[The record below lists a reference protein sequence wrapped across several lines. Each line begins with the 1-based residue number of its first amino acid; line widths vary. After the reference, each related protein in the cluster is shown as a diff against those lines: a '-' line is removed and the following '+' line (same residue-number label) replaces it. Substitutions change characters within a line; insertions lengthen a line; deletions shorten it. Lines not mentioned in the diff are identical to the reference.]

1 VTNTRTWRTKLL
13 LPVLSLLLIVP
24 LLSACGSSTSSAP
37 SKSYSTIAVTATAE
51 TEIYNNGNLSG
62 VENNPTYDTT
72 FDITDSYEVTSITD
86 YHWNNGQG
94 ASGGTIRLEDSDGN
108 EIGTWPVTVR
118 NGVYWDVHP
127 NTVID
132 PGEYT
137 VVDSDPSTWAQNLE
151 SDNSGITDVK
161 GLAITYVVS
170 KNTTKPATGNTTKT
184 TQSAGTKNTQPAM
197 DVTADKDSATV
208 GQSGGELDLKNG
220 AKLVV
225 PAGALTAGANLQLNQ
240 VSNPVDFGADTT
252 AYDITGLNTATS
264 AVTLTFPVT
273 KGLTSNTVSVCTYN
287 TTSQQESTIP
297 YTYNATAGTVVVTID
312 PNKIS
317 FESTKPKISLP
328 VAVSLLGP
336 LYKLIHPNYSITE
349 RLRILFTPETA
360 YTAAAG
366 QNVIP
371 TPFYEQSGGS
381 CWATDTLMLLRTYD
395 TGNMIQRNLGEPLYA
410 CNEAGV
416 SIKDFGLDAY
426 GFETA
431 LASYI
436 SGQTGAA
443 VTWRG
448 YYNMDNLR
456 YEILRE
462 LDNSHPMIIH
472 LPGIG
477 HYALVI
483 GYRDSGNT
491 LIIQDSNA
499 VAPSAA
505 QPNLAGMYSVR
516 TFDWIRSMEGGI
528 NNLGGADGS
537 LVPVPLQILWVDKA
551 ANFPGTLQTI
561 DMPGADETYGCSYGY
576 VDFYAIN
583 PKVKV
588 NNKVTAGY
596 LQFDPSQ
603 VSGCN
608 WFNMT
613 HTPINTIPNTATNLE
628 LKMPVFNAARAAAT
642 VTEKTIIRSN
652 TTQLDVETQEVSL
665 PAAQDNTTVRVEV
678 NQDITLDKFVNPALA
693 DASGVE
699 PLSIDVTLNQGNT
712 VVDHFEVDAN
722 LSIIPN
728 ISSLTTAT
736 IVPGSELGIYGNN
749 FGDTQLSKSKVTIT
763 GKQVD
768 IVEWMPDEIIVNVPA
783 NLDTIQ
789 PGVTY
794 TGPESV
800 VVYTG
805 DKFQY
810 QSTAFTVAAPTSTA
824 KYYKLQCTIDPVQA
838 ASAGAYVELTGSGQA
853 GKNVAVDISIP
864 SGFSFIGFTGGE
876 DLNLTT
882 TDSQTFIMPAHDV
895 ILVAHFKALPP

>member
-1 VTNTRTWRTKLL
+1 
-13 LPVLSLLLIVP
+13 
-24 LLSACGSSTSSAP
+24 
-37 SKSYSTIAVTATAE
+37 
-51 TEIYNNGNLSG
+51 
-62 VENNPTYDTT
+62 
-72 FDITDSYEVTSITD
+72 
-86 YHWNNGQG
+86 
-94 ASGGTIRLEDSDGN
+94 
-108 EIGTWPVTVR
+108 
-118 NGVYWDVHP
+118 
-127 NTVID
+127 
-132 PGEYT
+132 
-137 VVDSDPSTWAQNLE
+137 
-151 SDNSGITDVK
+151 
-161 GLAITYVVS
+161 
-170 KNTTKPATGNTTKT
+170 
-184 TQSAGTKNTQPAM
+184 
-197 DVTADKDSATV
+197 
-208 GQSGGELDLKNG
+208 
-220 AKLVV
+220 
-225 PAGALTAGANLQLNQ
+225 
-240 VSNPVDFGADTT
+240 
-252 AYDITGLNTATS
+252 
-264 AVTLTFPVT
+264 
-273 KGLTSNTVSVCTYN
+273 
-287 TTSQQESTIP
+287 
-297 YTYNATAGTVVVTID
+297 
-312 PNKIS
+312 
-317 FESTKPKISLP
+317 
-328 VAVSLLGP
+328 
-336 LYKLIHPNYSITE
+336 LIHPDYSITE

-360 YTAAAG
+360 YTAASG
-366 QNVIP
+366 NFTIP

-410 CNEAGV
+410 CSDAGV

-436 SGQTGAA
+436 SGQTGAT
-443 VTWRG
+443 VEWRG
-448 YYNMDNLR
+448 YYNMTNLQ
-456 YEILRE
+456 YEILRQ
-462 LDNSHPMIIH
+462 LDAGHPMIIH

-477 HYALVI
+477 HYALII

-583 PKVKV
+583 PRVKV

-603 VSGCN
+603 VTGCN

-628 LKMPVFNAARAAAT
+628 LKMPVFNSARVAAT
-642 VTEKTIIRSN
+642 VTEKTLIRSN
-652 TTQLDVETQEVSL
+652 TTQLDVETQDLSL
-665 PAAQDNTTVRVEV
+665 PAAQDNTTARVEV
-678 NQDITLDKFVNPALA
+678 NQDITLDKIVNPSLA
-693 DASGVE
+693 DANGIE
-699 PLSIDVTLNQGNT
+699 PVSIDVTLNQGDT

-736 IVPGSELGIYGNN
+736 IVPGNQLGIYGNN

-768 IVEWMPDEIIVNVPA
+768 IVDWMPDEVIVNVPA

-800 VVYTG
+800 IVYTG

-824 KYYKLQCTIDPVQA
+824 KYYKLACTIDPTQA
-838 ASAGAYVELTGSGQA
+838 AAAGAYVELTGSGQA
-853 GKNVAVDISIP
+853 GKNVSVDVSIP
-864 SGFSFIGFTGGE
+864 SGFSFLGFTGGE

-882 TDSQTFIMPAHDV
+882 ADSQTFVMPAHDV
-895 ILVAHFKALPP
+895 ILVANFKVLPP